1 MLNQNIDNKQ
11 HTFNRA
17 GARGPQSQKCRG
29 TGFAGPQALPPSQGG
44 DVADGAG
51 GDHLY
56 CPVIALSMVFT
67 CPLMKRSVDS

>member
-29 TGFAGPQALPPSQGG
+29 TGFAGPQALPPFQGG
-44 DVADGAG
+44 AGEAGAG
-51 GDHLY
+51 GYH
-56 CPVIALSMVFT
+56 FT
-67 CPLMKRSVDS
+67 LM